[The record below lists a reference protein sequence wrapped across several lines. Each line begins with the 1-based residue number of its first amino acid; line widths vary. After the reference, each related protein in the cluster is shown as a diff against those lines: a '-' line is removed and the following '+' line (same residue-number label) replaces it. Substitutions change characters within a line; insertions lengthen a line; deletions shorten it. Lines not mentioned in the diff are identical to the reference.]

1 MTEHPSTTTFVR
13 EESVPNWQE
22 LVSQDE
28 RQILSSVC
36 FLLMLGDLSP
46 GALIPLIGDS
56 FSLPALEVG
65 DPTVCS

>member
-13 EESVPNWQE
+13 QESVPHWQE

-28 RQILSSVC
+28 RQILWSVC
-36 FLLMLGDLSP
+36 FLLTLRDASP
-46 GALIPLIGDS
+46 GASIPLPGDS

-65 DPTVCS
+65 DPRVCS